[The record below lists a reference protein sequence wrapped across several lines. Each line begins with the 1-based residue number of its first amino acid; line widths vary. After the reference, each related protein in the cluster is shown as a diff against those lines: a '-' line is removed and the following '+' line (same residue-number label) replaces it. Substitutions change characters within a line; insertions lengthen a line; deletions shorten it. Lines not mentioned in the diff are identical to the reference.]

1 MVVGIHCIVS
11 DHHSSCSMDDK
22 VWGGS
27 GHPRSGDL
35 GLGSEPAWPRS
46 PPADASVPPP
56 LRPRSADPTATHKA
70 HSLSSGPGGVTRPRW
85 LFGVYLPAGLPQSCP
100 PEEPLWPAQLGTRQV
115 GLRSVC
121 MAPSR
126 DPSRVEGWVAWMGEF
141 CHHPEGTASSSLGGV
156 TQAGQVYRVLPA
168 PGCTRSLLEP
178 GGTGQLVGLPH
189 QALHRVSAGLCDPTS
204 GQTFL

>member
-46 PPADASVPPP
+46 PPEDASVPPP

-100 PEEPLWPAQLGTRQV
+100 PEEPLWPAQLGTHQV

-121 MAPSR
+121 MATWHR
-126 DPSRVEGWVAWMGEF
+126 CLKRL
-141 CHHPEGTASSSLGGV
+141 SSPLFSCQSLRTV
-156 TQAGQVYRVLPA
+156 
-168 PGCTRSLLEP
+168 
-178 GGTGQLVGLPH
+178 VGLAPEPLSYLGP
-189 QALHRVSAGLCDPTS
+189 QPRTPP
-204 GQTFL
+204 

>member
-27 GHPRSGDL
+27 RHPRSGDW

-46 PPADASVPPP
+46 PAEDASAPLS

-70 HSLSSGPGGVTRPRW
+70 HYLSSGPGGVTRPGW
-85 LFGVYLPAGLPQSCP
+85 LLGVYLPTGLPQSCQL
-100 PEEPLWPAQLGTRQV
+100 EEPLWPAQLGTRQV
-115 GLRSVC
+115 GLRGVC
-121 MAPSR
+121 MALSR
-126 DPSRVEGWVAWMGEF
+126 DPSRGEGWVAWMNEF
-141 CHHPEGTASSSLGGV
+141 YHRPEGTASSSLGGV
-156 TQAGQVYRVLPA
+156 TQAGQVCRVLPA
-168 PGCTRSLLEP
+168 PGCTCGLLEP

-189 QALHRVSAGLCDPTS
+189 QALPRVSAGLCDPTS